1 MHYCYI
7 ISKVHVKCFEMI
19 DVFQT
24 MLHNILCLKAL
35 HVACSGVF
43 NLSNKNCWM
52 EELFFG
58 KKNSCDWR
66 HNTLNTSTDMAI
78 SFSF

>member
-43 NLSNKNCWM
+43 ILSNKNC
-52 EELFFG
+52 
-58 KKNSCDWR
+58 
-66 HNTLNTSTDMAI
+66 
-78 SFSF
+78 